1 MNRKA
6 EILEETQVD
15 DWELVKEAQ
24 ADRKRAFDALVLRYQ
39 DRIFNLCYRMLGDY
53 DEANDCA
60 QEAFIKA
67 YNNISSFKFKSSFST
82 WLYRIAVNTCK
93 NNISSLASRMKRKM
107 VRLDNPRRS
116 DDDEEG
122 HIEISDE
129 SSNPAEVFEKKEG
142 EMMVQRAIETL
153 PAKQRMLVVLRDIE
167 GKTYEEIADITGF
180 KQGTVKSKLSRA
192 RQELRDKLRGVL

>member
-24 ADRKRAFDALVLRYQ
+24 ANRKRAFDALVLRYQ

-53 DEANDCA
+53 DEANDSA

-67 YNNISSFKFKSSFST
+67 YNNINSFKFKSSFST

-107 VRLDNPRRS
+107 VRLDNPGHG
-116 DDDEEG
+116 DDEEG
-122 HIEISDE
+122 QIEISDE
-129 SSNPAEVFEKKEG
+129 SSNPADVFEKKER
-142 EMMVQRAIETL
+142 EMMIQRAIETL

-167 GKTYEEIADITGF
+167 GKTYEEIANITDF

-192 RQELRDKLRGVL
+192 RQELRDKLKGVL